1 MVSIFYWVFSF
12 IQVLLTT
19 LVNTTSA
26 KMKPNLFSDG
36 QLSFLQLRE
45 ASSIESQLSE
55 KDLMALESNLKELFL
70 SQINGRKKVI

>member
-1 MVSIFYWVFSF
+1 
-12 IQVLLTT
+12 
-19 LVNTTSA
+19 
-26 KMKPNLFSDG
+26 MKPNLFSDG